1 MFLGERKKNAL
12 PTFFAFTKTT
22 FVLYLQWGR
31 GGGRLRKL
39 PHTAHFDYLFVYPI
53 RVVSWVLSF
62 FLPVFCYFNNR
73 SHNLFRVF
81 SSNVK
86 FGCRARKSRYLK
98 RVNSFADNVG
108 VVGLLAQIYWIES
121 DSLLKY
127 VYCIELDFLHKYT
140 ALSWTPCTNIMHWV
154 RLLAQIYCIE

>member
-1 MFLGERKKNAL
+1 MFNLGNIKNVYRIITICGNLHVCSLGKEKKNAL

-31 GGGRLRKL
+31 GGEAKKIA
-39 PHTAHFDYLFVYPI
+39 AHCAFDYLFVYPI

-108 VVGLLAQIYWIES
+108 VVGRLAQIYCIES

-127 VYCIELDFLHKYT
+127 VFCIESDF
-140 ALSWTPCTNIMHWV
+140 
-154 RLLAQIYCIE
+154 

>member
-1 MFLGERKKNAL
+1 MFFGERKKKRPPNFLCFYKDDICAL
-12 PTFFAFTKTT
+12 SPM
-22 FVLYLQWGR
+22 GE

-86 FGCRARKSRYLK
+86 FGCGARKSHYLR
-98 RVNSFADNVG
+98 RVNSFTDNV
-108 VVGLLAQIYWIES
+108 
-121 DSLLKY
+121 
-127 VYCIELDFLHKYT
+127 ELSHSLHKYT
-140 ALSWTPCTNIMHWV
+140 ALSRTPYSNMYSALSRTSCTNILH
-154 RLLAQIYCIE
+154 

>member
-1 MFLGERKKNAL
+1 MFFGERKKKRPPNFLCFYKDDICAL
-12 PTFFAFTKTT
+12 SPM
-22 FVLYLQWGR
+22 GE

-86 FGCRARKSRYLK
+86 FGCGARKSCYLK

-108 VVGLLAQIYWIES
+108 VVGLLEQIQWAP
-121 DSLLKY
+121 K
-127 VYCIELDFLHKYT
+127 VYPFFRKIVNF
-140 ALSWTPCTNIMHWV
+140 
-154 RLLAQIYCIE
+154 

>member
-1 MFLGERKKNAL
+1 METCTYVFGGKKKKRPPNFLCFYKDDICALSPMGE
-12 PTFFAFTKTT
+12 
-22 FVLYLQWGR
+22 

-86 FGCRARKSRYLK
+86 FGCGAQKSCYLK

-108 VVGLLAQIYWIES
+108 VVGLLAQIYCIES

-140 ALSWTPCTNIMHWV
+140 ALSWTPCTNIMH
-154 RLLAQIYCIE
+154 